1 MKKKLNIIQ
10 LAVSSII
17 LILLFVPIM
26 FENGKYN
33 IVSYGMAKSEYFTD
47 CSFVEIIEDA
57 SVMRMSTAIILV
69 GCLFIFL
76 IIMSIAGCIVS
87 LISSDTST
95 VSKFFNR
102 RITMILTCIMP
113 LLLIVFM
120 VLIEIAPIGVGGEWF
135 YKFYYSATPLVGFWL
150 VVILSIAVVI
160 IDVYKRSSKVANAP
174 VAIKTN
180 VVQANSNADEL
191 KKYKDLLDSGV
202 ITQEEFEAKKKQ
214 LLGL

>member
-10 LAVSSII
+10 LAISIII

-26 FENGKYN
+26 FEKGKYN
-33 IVSYGMAKSEYFTD
+33 IVSYGISKSEYFTD
-47 CSFVEIIEDA
+47 SSFVEIIEDA
-57 SVMRMSTAIILV
+57 SFMKMSTAIILV

-76 IIMSIAGCIVS
+76 TIMSIAGCIVS
-87 LISSDTST
+87 MVASDTLA

-102 RITMILTCIMP
+102 KITMILTCFMP
-113 LLLIVFM
+113 LLLIVFI
-120 VLIEIAPIGVGGEWF
+120 VLTEINPVGVGGEWF
-135 YKFYYSATPLVGFWL
+135 YKFFYDATPLVGFWL

-191 KKYKDLLDSGV
+191 KKYKDLLDNGV